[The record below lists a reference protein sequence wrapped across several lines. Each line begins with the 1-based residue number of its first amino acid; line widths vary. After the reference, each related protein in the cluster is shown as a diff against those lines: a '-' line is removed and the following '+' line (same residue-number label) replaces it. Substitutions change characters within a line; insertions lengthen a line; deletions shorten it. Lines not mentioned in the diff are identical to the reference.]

1 MHYKHAKKMGRV
13 TIADYPKG
21 VTVML
26 VMVVSQVIKG
36 KENL

>member
-1 MHYKHAKKMGRV
+1 MGRD

-26 VMVVSQVIKG
+26 VIVISLVIKE